1 MRNSMRILAMVALP
15 LSLLGGCQSERHAQ
29 SASGGA
35 PPSGRFSS
43 ADQERPTVSDMNG
56 HQPADAS
63 GLTAGEQDRLT
74 TTEVAGGRTNEISG
88 GEALSRAGEQ
98 AMSEQP
104 MERQPSVIEE
114 RTIVIVPMESR
125 EEIATRPLDRSS
137 EEVGLRRGVE
147 DGIPGSDLSVADI
160 APYEA
165 DFRQNYEAN
174 YANSGYGFDQY
185 RPAYQYGFGLAKD
198 PRYTTMNWKALEMQA
213 RRNWNEATMGPW
225 DRYKDAV
232 RHGWE
237 RGREATPGHG

>member
-1 MRNSMRILAMVALP
+1 MKKSMRVLAMVALP

-43 ADQERPTVSDMNG
+43 ADQERAKVNDMNL
-56 HQPADAS
+56 HQPADTS
-63 GLTAGEQDRLT
+63 GLTAVEQDRSR
-74 TTEVAGGRTNEISG
+74 TTETNEMSG
-88 GEALSRAGEQ
+88 SKTRSRAGDQ

-104 MERQPSVIEE
+104 MERQPSVIQE

-125 EEIATRPLDRSS
+125 EEMTAGSRDRSS
-137 EEVGLRRGVE
+137 EEVGLRHGVE
-147 DGIPGSDLSVADI
+147 GTPRSDLSVADI

-174 YANSGYGFDQY
+174 YANSGYGYDQY

-213 RRNWNEATMGPW
+213 HRNWNEATMGPW

-232 RHGWE
+232 RYGWE
-237 RGREATPGHG
+237 RGQEATPGQG